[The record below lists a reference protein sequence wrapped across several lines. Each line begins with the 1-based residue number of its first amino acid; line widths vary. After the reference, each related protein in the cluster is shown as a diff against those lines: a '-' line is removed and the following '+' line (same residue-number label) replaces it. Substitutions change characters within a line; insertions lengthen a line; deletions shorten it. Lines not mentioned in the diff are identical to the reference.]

1 MSPQALDLRRS
12 AVILWRHKIVVGT
25 LIALGLV
32 GNGVYAM
39 AQQEVYTSIALVVV
53 GPSVDLSTEAVVVTS
68 YPVLGDALRTAGLGG
83 SVEALRPRVNAGE
96 AAGQTLFISAQ
107 GSTAASAE
115 HTADA
120 VARSYIHYVTSV
132 KNPPLADL
140 LQRASPAA
148 AKPRV
153 TRVLQA
159 AGIGGLI
166 AALVAL
172 IASLAI
178 WRNDRRLRERDAIAD
193 SIGVPVLASVRASGP
208 RTNSEWAKLLDGY
221 APVAAD
227 AWRLERALRELGPL
241 RNRDAAGGTS
251 VTVLSLSGDRDAL
264 ALGPQLALFA
274 ASRGI
279 ATELVI
285 GPQQGNEAVAALRKA
300 ATARR
305 GRENLRVV
313 ASDRADAD
321 QMQSQEILSVIVG
334 VVDGRTPRV
343 GQTMRAEV
351 TLLAVTAGV
360 ATAEQLTRVYASA
373 AADGRA
379 IGGVLVANP
388 IPNDETAGRM
398 PQITRPEQAR
408 MPTRMTGAAT
418 ESRR

>member
-1 MSPQALDLRRS
+1 VSPQALDLRRS
-12 AVILWRHKIVVGT
+12 AVILWRHKLVIGT
-25 LIALGLV
+25 LIALGLI
-32 GNGVYAM
+32 GNGAYAL

-53 GPSVDLSTEAVVVTS
+53 GPSVNLSTQAVVVTS
-68 YPVLGDALRTAGLGG
+68 DPVLGDALRTGGLGG
-83 SVEALRPRVNAGE
+83 SVEALRPRVNAGD

-107 GSTAASAE
+107 GSTAQSAE

-120 VARSYIHYVTSV
+120 VARSYIRYVTSV
-132 KNPPLADL
+132 KNPPPAAL

-193 SIGVPVLASVRASGP
+193 SIGVPVLASLRASGP
-208 RTNSEWAKLLDGY
+208 RTDSEWTKLLDGY
-221 APVAAD
+221 APGAAD
-227 AWRLERALRELGPL
+227 AWRLEQALRRLDPQ
-241 RNRDAAGGTS
+241 RNRDEAGGTL

-264 ALGPQLALFA
+264 ALAPQLALFA
-274 ASRGI
+274 ASRGM
-279 ATELVI
+279 ATARVI
-285 GPQQGNEAVAALRKA
+285 GPQQDTEAVAALQKA
-300 ATARR
+300 ATAGRE
-305 GRENLRVV
+305 RENLKIVV
-313 ASDRADAD
+313 SDQADAD
-321 QMQSQEILSVIVG
+321 QLRPQGNLSVIVG
-334 VVDGRTPRV
+334 VVDGQAPRV
-343 GQTMRAEV
+343 GLTMRGDA

-388 IPNDETAGRM
+388 ISNDETTGRM

-408 MPTRMTGAAT
+408 MPTRMIGAAT